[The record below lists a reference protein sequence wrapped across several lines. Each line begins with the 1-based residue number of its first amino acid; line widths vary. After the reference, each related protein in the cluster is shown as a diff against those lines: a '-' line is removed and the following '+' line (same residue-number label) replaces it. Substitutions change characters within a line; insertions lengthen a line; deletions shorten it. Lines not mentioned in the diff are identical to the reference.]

1 MNSAATLY
9 PNKHNAPCVL
19 LGKNNQRK
27 NKLSRKQNC
36 GYHMNYSC
44 VCFLEMFCRFPETVC
59 VCCFV
64 RKQQQRH
71 EMCANTTECKESFTL
86 TPSAC
91 ACRPGALRPWVL
103 TPGVGAGWGL
113 GAGVVKTCVF
123 PEPCKL
129 LDDRTLPRLP
139 TLPLRSPP
147 PHINTRCRTQHYT
160 HTHTTCL
167 THIISFFP
175 PQKHA
180 FSLPASGLR
189 STQMSSLVLLC
200 CPKVGEP

>member
-1 MNSAATLY
+1 
-9 PNKHNAPCVL
+9 
-19 LGKNNQRK
+19 
-27 NKLSRKQNC
+27 
-36 GYHMNYSC
+36 
-44 VCFLEMFCRFPETVC
+44 
-59 VCCFV
+59 
-64 RKQQQRH
+64 
-71 EMCANTTECKESFTL
+71 MCANTTECKESFTL

-160 HTHTTCL
+160 HTHTQRVWHT
-167 THIISFFP
+167 SFPFFP
-175 PQKHA
+175 HK
-180 FSLPASGLR
+180 STLSVYLPAVCAAPRCPHWCCSAVPKWESPEDSALQFVNLSHTETHTEPHICYSFGL
-189 STQMSSLVLLC
+189 SILNLKLC
-200 CPKVGEP
+200 ISKNAETETISEW

>member
-1 MNSAATLY
+1 MFPRN
-9 PNKHNAPCVL
+9 VL
-19 LGKNNQRK
+19 P
-27 NKLSRKQNC
+27 
-36 GYHMNYSC
+36 
-44 VCFLEMFCRFPETVC
+44 FPRNGVC

-64 RKQQQRH
+64 RKQQRRH

-147 PHINTRCRTQHYT
+147 PHINTRCRAQHYT
-160 HTHTTCL
+160 HATCL
-167 THIISFFP
+167 THIISFFSP
-175 PQKHA
+175 TKARFQFTCQRFAQHPDVLTGAALLSQ
-180 FSLPASGLR
+180 SGRALR
-189 STQMSSLVLLC
+189 TQLCSS
-200 CPKVGEP
+200 

>member
-1 MNSAATLY
+1 
-9 PNKHNAPCVL
+9 
-19 LGKNNQRK
+19 
-27 NKLSRKQNC
+27 
-36 GYHMNYSC
+36 
-44 VCFLEMFCRFPETVC
+44 
-59 VCCFV
+59 
-64 RKQQQRH
+64 
-71 EMCANTTECKESFTL
+71 MCANTTECKESFTL

-167 THIISFFP
+167 THIISFFS

-200 CPKVGEP
+200 CPKVGEPWGLSSAVREPVSHRDTHRTPHLLLLWS